1 MEVHIEHVQ
10 LESIQEPNNRISTLQ
25 VSNNIFVLGLE
36 AGQLIVIDLDK
47 PSVINKFRLPL
58 LLEYDTNHS
67 ELSRGKLRSHRS
79 GLGERLL
86 SCWINGDGTRLFI
99 KTSFAKYYLLDIEA
113 LQRGDTNCLYTI
125 NRFAKKNF
133 DIDVVYWYTP
143 WAFVCSSTTGYIYS
157 LDFKDNLGNPR
168 IVGCSNTFVVK
179 KKPNLTVDGILF
191 DSKHGNML
199 LATRNKLMYW
209 KQSENS
215 KFKVETPLDYLT
227 KNVPP
232 SETEEFNHLQERHS
246 ETTDP
251 ARRFAS
257 INGHNFAW
265 LTNSGVV
272 YGNISPRG
280 NVSSSSVLN
289 DAKILLDM
297 ELPPVSG
304 KSRPLS
310 DPTIQYAESV
320 ASGSLESIRDVILT
334 DFHMVILRDSTIT
347 VVNQLTNHVVFQEVI
362 VPVSA
367 TDQDSHTEKFLG
379 LAMDN
384 RTKTFWCYSTTNVY
398 EIILNNES
406 KVIWKILCS
415 QGDYDTA
422 LKLKGLSQWEL
433 DEILYR
439 KGESLL
445 RDHIWLEAAKCYG
458 QATSLNIGSIALKF
472 LTKVDVGS
480 NDDGND
486 HNDTS
491 DTATDANETLN
502 ALQEYLMRTLNT
514 IKSGGAP
521 RGNSNDKDSQRTV
534 KILLSSWIVFN
545 FMKQLND
552 ADQLT
557 KSNLVNGH
565 SSVESRRQLQ
575 QDFETFLTD
584 NRDCLDDKTVYQ
596 IISSQNRKSDLLF
609 FAQLINDY
617 EYIISY
623 WIKQENWYE
632 ALRVLLQFHDST
644 TVYKY
649 STILLVNSPEATV
662 NTWMKIPNVNPT
674 NLLQAI
680 LTYFTNYQK
689 TVSLASGNINP
700 NTPNV
705 STSTTLKNYGLL
717 YLIWYIETNST
728 KHKIPNII
736 YNTVLYM
743 MITDPVSNSITTT
756 TTTTPPTT
764 TIIEFLET
772 YHQHCDLDFILRLSL
787 RYRRHDVSI
796 HLLTRLKLYEDAIN
810 LAVENDMTEDA
821 KYVIRQIGRDSSD
834 ALISGN
840 NSGNSNS
847 NDTRL
852 KRRLWLKVSRYL
864 LARDGVDVRE
874 VTRRIFVES
883 DGLIGVKDLL
893 PLFSEITTVGDIKD
907 ELIKDLES
915 HGERMSKVAVDIQS
929 SINLKKKIRVDIEKF
944 GERYRELEPGVS
956 CSHCYKFLQDR
967 KFFVFPCDHCYH
979 KNCLVE
985 LILHSNDYNLI
996 NELQQL
1002 MKKVQEEKRKPKS
1015 PVQRTTLLQSSSG
1028 SVGNSNG
1035 GVSEA
1040 ETKLENLLG
1049 RKCYL
1054 CSEMNINK
1062 IDDPLTL
1069 DDAELLKWR
1078 I

>member
-58 LLEYDTNHS
+58 LLEHDNTTQS
-67 ELSRGKLRSHRS
+67 ELKRGGRLRSHRANS
-79 GLGERLL
+79 GERLL
-86 SCWINGDGTRLFI
+86 SCWINEDGTRLFV

-143 WAFVCSSTTGYIYS
+143 WAFVCCSTSGDIYS
-157 LDFKDNLGNPR
+157 LDFRDNLGNPR

-179 KKPNLTVDGILF
+179 KKPRLTVDGILF
-191 DSKHGNML
+191 DHKHGNML

-215 KFKVETPLDYLT
+215 KFKCETPLDYLT
-227 KNVPP
+227 RNIPP
-232 SETEEFNHLQERHS
+232 SETEEFNHLQERYS

-251 ARRFAS
+251 ACRFAS

-280 NVSSSSVLN
+280 NVPSSSVLN

-310 DPTIQYAESV
+310 DPTIQFAEGV
-320 ASGSLESIRDVILT
+320 PGGDPLESIRDVILT

-379 LAMDN
+379 LTVDN
-384 RTKTFWCYSTTNVY
+384 KTKTFWCYSTTNVY

-433 DEILYR
+433 DEVLYR

-445 RDHIWLEAAKCYG
+445 RAHNLLEAAKCYG

-472 LTKVDVGS
+472 LTKVDVGV
-480 NDDGND
+480 NDEGTDN
-486 HNDTS
+486 NDTI
-491 DTATDANETLN
+491 DTAILDANGETLM
-502 ALQEYLMRTLNT
+502 ALQEYLIRTLNT
-514 IKSGGAP
+514 IKNGGGGP
-521 RGNSNDKDSQRTV
+521 GGNPNDRDSQRTV

-545 FMKQLND
+545 FMKQLDN

-557 KSNLVNGH
+557 RANPMNDH
-565 SSVESRRQLQ
+565 SSVESRERLQLK
-575 QDFETFLTD
+575 FEKFLTE

-632 ALRVLLQFHDST
+632 ALRVLLQFHDPT

-689 TVSLASGNINP
+689 TVSLASGSGN
-700 NTPNV
+700 
-705 STSTTLKNYGLL
+705 TSTTTQNYGLL

-728 KHKIPNII
+728 KHKIPNIL

-743 MITDPVSNSITTT
+743 MLTAPYTNSA
-756 TTTTPPTT
+756 T

-787 RYRRHDVSI
+787 RYKKHDVSI

-821 KYVIRQIGRDSSD
+821 KYVIRQIGRDSSGM
-834 ALISGN
+834 LLPGSMT
-840 NSGNSNS
+840 

-852 KRRLWLKVSRYL
+852 KRRLWLKVSKYL
-864 LARDGVDVRE
+864 LSRDGVDVRE
-874 VTRRIFVES
+874 AARRIFVES

-893 PLFSEITTVGDIKD
+893 PLFSEVTTVGDIKD

-915 HGERMSKVAVDIQS
+915 HSERMNKVSVEIQD
-929 SINLKKKIRVDIEKF
+929 SINLKQKIRVDIAKF
-944 GERYRELEPGVS
+944 SERYRELEPGVS
-956 CSHCYKFLQDR
+956 CSHCHKFLQDR

-979 KNCLVE
+979 KSCLVE

-1015 PVQRTTLLQSSSG
+1015 TVVQ
-1028 SVGNSNG
+1028 
-1035 GVSEA
+1035 A
-1040 ETKLENLLG
+1040 ETELEDLLG

-1054 CSEMNINK
+1054 CSDMSINK